1 MTETEKDADHYRHLF
16 YEENANFKAYVRES
30 ERLDAAWGVV
40 WKKYVKLSRVKSR
53 PNNPR

>member
-1 MTETEKDADHYRHLF
+1 MTETEKDVGYYRQLF